1 MADVLSPPMG
11 SGQFPSDDYHSV
23 AFMQLVKIVDFNY
36 KLVAFIKKKNYKLV
50 EIIDGT
56 MSGNTDNS
64 KCYDLHYFGFQ
75 GEIMGQ
81 TFSFGG
87 PGGDCGT

>member
-23 AFMQLVKIVDFNY
+23 AFMQLVKIVDF
-36 KLVAFIKKKNYKLV
+36 NYKLV